1 MQWYWKYEDHVG
13 SLSFVTW
20 EFTYNPQSQK
30 YFWNKGK
37 YLWYYPSKDNNRLER
52 KIKLNS
58 SLNANFSMNRTRLN
72 VHILTEWFKGIINK
86 ITSIEATYFFS
97 VSTCLTQIFF
107 IVSYKRK
114 KKSYIAPVM
123 KYWHVIPDTSV
134 QLELPSFILKWDYL
148 EPSLRHS
155 FIQPYHLSIIAAKIQ
170 MNLHMLV
177 SHRHNELQNSR

>member
-86 ITSIEATYFFS
+86 ITSTEATYFFS

-114 KKSYIAPVM
+114 KKISYCTSYEILACNSWYFCPAGAPFFYSKM
-123 KYWHVIPDTSV
+123 G
-134 QLELPSFILKWDYL
+134 LPGTFFTSFIHTALSSK
-148 EPSLRHS
+148 
-155 FIQPYHLSIIAAKIQ
+155 YHCS
-170 MNLHMLV
+170 
-177 SHRHNELQNSR
+177 